1 MDRNQP
7 MTAKKL
13 YTSNTTKAKLN
24 NHFWQTT
31 LVTRLTDKYYSLPPG
46 TFYSQKITLARLAG
60 LCFQADPQL
69 HLHVWRETCKK
80 GKKGQSFYLNSYL
93 VLYMYHYNTCQ
104 ETFTA
109 VELTTVTSKF
119 GAVLGTVK
127 RNYTMPLVISRV
139 TSSFKYLAIS
149 ISVHCNIPV

>member
-1 MDRNQP
+1 M
-7 MTAKKL
+7 
-13 YTSNTTKAKLN
+13 
-24 NHFWQTT
+24 
-31 LVTRLTDKYYSLPPG
+31 TDKYYSLPPG

-60 LCFQADPQL
+60 LRFQDGPQL
-69 HLHVWRETCKK
+69 HFRRETCKK
-80 GKKGQSFYLNSYL
+80 GAKRAKKGQSFYLNSYL

-149 ISVHCNIPV
+149 I